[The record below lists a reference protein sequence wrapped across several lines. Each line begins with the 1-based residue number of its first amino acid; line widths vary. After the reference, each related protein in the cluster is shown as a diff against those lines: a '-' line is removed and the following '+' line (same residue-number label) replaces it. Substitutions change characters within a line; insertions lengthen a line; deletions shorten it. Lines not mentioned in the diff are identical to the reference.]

1 LGSRSRVL
9 LEAATAVSVTAAPS
23 RAARLAAARPASRR
37 FVEVEFIGVILEIAG
52 KGTRYTA

>member
-1 LGSRSRVL
+1 VL